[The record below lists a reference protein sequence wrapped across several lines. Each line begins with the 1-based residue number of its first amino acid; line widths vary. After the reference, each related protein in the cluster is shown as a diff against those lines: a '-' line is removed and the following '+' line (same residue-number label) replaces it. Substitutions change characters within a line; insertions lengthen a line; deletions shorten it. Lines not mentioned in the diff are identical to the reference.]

1 MRVAPRTV
9 SSKHPPRSWSMRRPK
24 TGSESNRGQ
33 HIQSMEPDRDVRAA
47 VLQSPSRPYSRS
59 GDGCH
64 RPAGGRCQL
73 MRPILSAGA
82 SRRYSPHE
90 SRIPARV
97 ILDLPA
103 GSTPRLPDW
112 TSGSGRDR
120 RLSGDEPG
128 ELPSRARTA
137 PRATGRGCGSRARP
151 RPADPWPYRPDR
163 HMGHCQADIAVGRL
177 VGLLGPEPGEVTAS
191 RIGLLVQAC
200 EATAGLIGGAHCAVY
215 RSPAPRPAIAQRT
228 PPPPSGPVRSTW
240 RSPGVPCICPPLALR
255 GLPPHPGELL
265 QVSIGNCGRTRR
277 GAPGARAGLGQ
288 LATIGFLNTTR

>member
-9 SSKHPPRSWSMRRPK
+9 SSKHPPRSWSMSRPK

-33 HIQSMEPDRDVRAA
+33 HIQSIEPDRDVRAA

-97 ILDLPA
+97 IL
-103 GSTPRLPDW
+103 
-112 TSGSGRDR
+112 
-120 RLSGDEPG
+120 
-128 ELPSRARTA
+128 
-137 PRATGRGCGSRARP
+137 
-151 RPADPWPYRPDR
+151 
-163 HMGHCQADIAVGRL
+163 
-177 VGLLGPEPGEVTAS
+177 LGPEPSEVTDS

-200 EATAGLIGGAHCAVY
+200 EATAGLIGERTAQCIVHQ
-215 RSPAPRPAIAQRT
+215 RLDRPSLNEPRR
-228 PPPPSGPVRSTW
+228 
-240 RSPGVPCICPPLALR
+240 
-255 GLPPHPGELL
+255 LPP
-265 QVSIGNCGRTRR
+265 GRSDRHG
-277 GAPGARAGLGQ
+277 GAPGCPSSALHLR
-288 LATIGFLNTTR
+288 